1 MLPKILLDNIIFSK
15 ICYFYT
21 MIIHSKKFVPYLLEA
36 DIQQAIQTIAQQINQ
51 TYTGKPLYILGVL
64 NGAFRLVADLVRYLD
79 LPAEVGF
86 VRASSYQGTDTT
98 GEVQLMPLPTEMAGK
113 HVLIVEDIIDTGLT
127 LERLLGEIQK
137 MQVLSC
143 EIVALLSKPS
153 KLRVPV
159 QVKYI
164 GFEIPDHFVVG
175 YGLDYDGLGREMND
189 IYQIANA

>member
-1 MLPKILLDNIIFSK
+1 
-15 ICYFYT
+15 
-21 MIIHSKKFVPYLLEA
+21 MIIHNKNFVPYLLEA
-36 DIQQAIQTIAQQINQ
+36 DIQEAIQTIATQINQ
-51 TYTGKPLYILGVL
+51 QYAGKPLYILGVL

-113 HVLIVEDIIDTGLT
+113 HVIIVEDIIDTGLT
-127 LERLLGEIQK
+127 LEKLLGEIQK
-137 MQVLSC
+137 RQVLSC

-159 QVKYI
+159 QVQYI

-175 YGLDYDGLGREMND
+175 YGLDYDGLGRELND
-189 IYQIANA
+189 IYQISN

>member
-1 MLPKILLDNIIFSK
+1 MLPKVLLDGIIFSK

>member
-1 MLPKILLDNIIFSK
+1 MLPKVLLDGIIFSK

-51 TYTGKPLYILGVL
+51 AYTDKPLYILGVL